1 MPITP
6 AVVPDVEGFLRSLLR
21 NVPGAVYRSEVDDE
35 FAMQLMGDEIERI
48 TGYPASD
55 FVANARRSFHSVIH
69 PADRDRV
76 HGETR
81 AALERGAAFA
91 LEYRIVTAT
100 GEVRWVL
107 DRGLG
112 AVDALGRECV
122 DGIIFDITV
131 RRRAE
136 EARRRSEAEAARVR
150 ELEAA
155 RARIIAAADD
165 ARRRIERDLHDG
177 AQQSLVAVALTL
189 RLAERRLEAAEL
201 DATLVAGARAQL
213 EAALAELRELAR
225 GIHPAI
231 LSDRGLAE
239 ALRAL
244 ASRAPLPVELACD
257 LDERLD
263 PAVEAA
269 LYYCAA
275 EAVTNAARHARA
287 ERVEIRLAATGA
299 TVALEVA
306 DDGAGGAAP
315 ERGSGL
321 RGLDDRLSAVGGT
334 LEIESPV
341 GGGTRVRAQAPR
353 RAVDGAHGRN
363 LNIN

>member
-1 MPITP
+1 MPIPP
-6 AVVPDVEGFLRSLLR
+6 AIVPDVEGFLRSLLR

-69 PADRDRV
+69 PADRQRV
-76 HGETR
+76 HDETR
-81 AALERGAAFA
+81 DALEGGVAFA
-91 LEYRIVTAT
+91 LEYRIVTAA
-100 GEVRWVL
+100 GDVRWVL

-122 DGIIFDITV
+122 DGIIFDITA

-189 RLAERRLEAAEL
+189 RLAERRLEAAEH
-201 DATLVAGARAQL
+201 DASLVAGARAEL

-244 ASRAPLPVELACD
+244 AGRAPLPVELECD

-275 EAVTNAARHARA
+275 EALTNAARHARA
-287 ERVEIRLAATGA
+287 TQVEIRLAASGA

-306 DDGAGGAAP
+306 DDGVGGAAP
-315 ERGSGL
+315 GSGSGL

-334 LEIESPV
+334 LEIESAA
-341 GGGTRVRAQAPR
+341 GRGTRVRARAPR
-353 RAVDGAHGRN
+353 RPADTADAHPRTRT
-363 LNIN
+363 

>member
-1 MPITP
+1 MPIP
-6 AVVPDVEGFLRSLLR
+6 PSVVPDVEGFLRSLLR

-35 FAMQLMGDEIERI
+35 FAMQLVGDEIERI

-55 FVANARRSFHSVIH
+55 FAANARRSFHSIIH
-69 PADRDRV
+69 PEDRDRV
-76 HGETR
+76 HRETG
-81 AALERGAAFA
+81 AALASGEPFA

-100 GEVRWVL
+100 GEERWVL
-107 DRGLG
+107 DRGLRT
-112 AVDALGRECV
+112 VDAGGRECV

-136 EARRRSEAEAARVR
+136 EARRRTEAEAARVR

-189 RLAERRLEAAEL
+189 RLAERRLAEAQV
-201 DATLVAGARAQL
+201 DASLVASARVEL
-213 EAALAELRELAR
+213 EAALDELRELAR

-244 ASRAPLPVELACD
+244 ASRAPLPVELELD
-257 LDERLD
+257 VDERFD
-263 PAVEAA
+263 APVEAA

-275 EAVTNAARHARA
+275 EALTNAVRHARA
-287 ERVEIRLAATGA
+287 TLVEMRLAVSGA
-299 TVALEVA
+299 TVTLEVA
-306 DDGAGGAAP
+306 DDGVGGAAP
-315 ERGSGL
+315 GAGSGL

-334 LEIESPV
+334 LEIESAPD
-341 GGGTRVRAQAPR
+341 GGTRVRAQVPR
-353 RAVDGAHGRN
+353 RPRASADAPPAT
-363 LNIN
+363 

>member
-1 MPITP
+1 MPIP
-6 AVVPDVEGFLRSLLR
+6 PSVVPDVEEFLRSLLR
-21 NVPGAVYRSEVDDE
+21 NVPGAVYRSEAGDE
-35 FAMQLMGDEIERI
+35 FAMQVMGDEIERI
-48 TGYPASD
+48 TGHPASD
-55 FVANARRSFHSVIH
+55 FVGNARRSFHSVVH
-69 PADRDRV
+69 PEDRERV
-76 HGETR
+76 QRETR
-81 AALERGAAFA
+81 AALESGAAFA

-107 DRGLG
+107 DRGLR

-136 EARRRSEAEAARVR
+136 EDRRRSEAEAARVR

-189 RLAERRLEAAEL
+189 RLAERRLEAAQL
-201 DATLVAGARAQL
+201 DPSLVAGARAEL
-213 EAALAELRELAR
+213 EAALDELRELAR

-231 LSDRGLAE
+231 LTDRGLAE

-244 ASRAPLPVELACD
+244 ATRAPLPVELECD
-257 LDERLD
+257 LGERLD

-269 LYYCAA
+269 LYYAA
-275 EAVTNAARHARA
+275 SEALTNAARHARA
-287 ERVEIRLAATGA
+287 TRVAVRLHASGP
-299 TVALEVA
+299 TVALEVE
-306 DDGAGGAAP
+306 DDGVGGAAAGA
-315 ERGSGL
+315 GSGL
-321 RGLDDRLSAVGGT
+321 RGLDDRLSAVGGAF
-334 LEIESPV
+334 EIESV
-341 GGGTRVRAQAPR
+341 AGRGTRLRAHAPR
-353 RAVDGAHGRN
+353 RPATSADAPKTA
-363 LNIN
+363 

>member
-1 MPITP
+1 MPIP
-6 AVVPDVEGFLRSLLR
+6 PSVVPDVEGFLRSLLR

-35 FAMQLMGDEIERI
+35 FAMRLMGDEIERI
-48 TGYPASD
+48 TGHPASD
-55 FVANARRSFHSVIH
+55 FVGNARRSFHSVVH
-69 PADRDRV
+69 PADRERV
-76 HGETR
+76 QLETR
-81 AALERGAAFA
+81 SALESGVPFA

-107 DRGLG
+107 DRGLRT
-112 AVDALGRECV
+112 VDASGRECV

-136 EARRRSEAEAARVR
+136 EARRRSEAEAARVA

-155 RARIIAAADD
+155 RTRIIAAADD

-189 RLAERRLEAAEL
+189 RLAERRLEAAQL
-201 DATLVAGARAQL
+201 DASLVAGARAEL

-239 ALRAL
+239 ALRSL
-244 ASRAPLPVELACD
+244 ADRAPLPVELEYE
-257 LDERLD
+257 LTERLD

-269 LYYCAA
+269 LYFCAA
-275 EAVTNAARHARA
+275 EALTNAARHARA
-287 ERVEIRLAATGA
+287 SRVAVRLRASGP
-299 TVALEVA
+299 TVALEVE
-306 DDGAGGAAP
+306 DDGAGGAAATA
-315 ERGSGL
+315 GSGL
-321 RGLDDRLSAVGGT
+321 RGLDDRLSAVGGE
-334 LEIESPV
+334 LAIESPV
-341 GGGTRVRAQAPR
+341 GGGTRVRARVPR
-353 RAVDGAHGRN
+353 RPLASPDAPGST
-363 LNIN
+363 